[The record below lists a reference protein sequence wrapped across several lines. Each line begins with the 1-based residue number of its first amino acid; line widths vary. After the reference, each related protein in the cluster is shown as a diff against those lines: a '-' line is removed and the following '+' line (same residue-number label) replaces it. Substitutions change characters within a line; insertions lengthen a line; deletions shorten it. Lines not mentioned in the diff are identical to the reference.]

1 MNLEQHSKLLGMAKE
16 FVDQAIRLAY
26 DIKRNQDTL
35 VTVQFDV
42 TMSKDIKDL
51 HIAHYQK
58 YVKEFQELKAE
69 SLRLYAN
76 TMVQLIQPTIDKTMD
91 KNNAVVL
98 GDLQVLKNGNII
110 ALQGD
115 GDE

>member
-1 MNLEQHSKLLGMAKE
+1 MNLEQHLKLHVIAENLLE
-16 FVDQAIRLAY
+16 QAIRLNA
-26 DIKRNQDTL
+26 DIKERQDKL
-35 VTVQFDV
+35 VDIHYDV
-42 TMSKDIKDL
+42 TMGNDVKDL

-58 YVKEFQELKAE
+58 YVQGFQELKAE

>member
-1 MNLEQHSKLLGMAKE
+1 MNLEQHSKLLGIAQT
-16 FVDQAIRLAY
+16 FVDQAIRLAA
-26 DIKRNQDTL
+26 DIKERQDKL
-35 VTVQFDV
+35 VDIHYDV
-42 TMSKDIKDL
+42 TMDSDVKEL
-51 HIAHYQK
+51 HTAHYQK

>member
-1 MNLEQHSKLLGMAKE
+1 MNLEQHSKLLGIAQT
-16 FVDQAIRLAY
+16 FVDQAIRLAA
-26 DIKRNQDTL
+26 DIKKNQDTL

-42 TMSKDIKDL
+42 TMSKDVKEL

-58 YVKEFQELKAE
+58 YVQEFQELKAE
-69 SLRLYAN
+69 SLKLYAN
-76 TMVQLIQPTIDKTMD
+76 TMVQLIQPTIDKT
-91 KNNAVVL
+91 NAMIL
-98 GDLQVLKNGNII
+98 GDLEVLKNGTIV